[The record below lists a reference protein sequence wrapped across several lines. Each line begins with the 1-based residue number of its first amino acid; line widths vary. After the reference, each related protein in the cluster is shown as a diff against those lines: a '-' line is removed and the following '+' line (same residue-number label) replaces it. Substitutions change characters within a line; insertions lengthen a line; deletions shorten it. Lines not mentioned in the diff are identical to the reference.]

1 MFLRIK
7 TATFIILFTALI
19 SCSNN
24 FDPNDTKSTWLNGV
38 WYNVLDSAKTK
49 PLNCSAKGDSVF
61 IEIIEKG
68 ESGEDSTYLLKG
80 RITKEYTSQQ
90 YMKVNCE
97 NIPYY
102 LIEDNKAKLVY
113 GSSELLLMFYN
124 ENKLHFDGKL
134 NGSTVVIQFDYVK

>member
-1 MFLRIK
+1 MK
-7 TATFIILFTALI
+7 TIILILLLSTLI

-49 PLNCSAKGDSVF
+49 PLNCLAKGDSVF

-68 ESGEDSTYLLKG
+68 ESGKDSTYLLKG